1 MESSGG
7 IELMNKSYSWQE
19 IANMPL
25 CCICCGSRNVSVEDN
40 LCLDCN
46 SDEGLWADERTNE
59 EVSNG

>member
-1 MESSGG
+1 
-7 IELMNKSYSWQE
+7 MNKSYSWQE

-40 LCLDCN
+40 LCLDCD

-59 EVSNG
+59 EVSNGFGS